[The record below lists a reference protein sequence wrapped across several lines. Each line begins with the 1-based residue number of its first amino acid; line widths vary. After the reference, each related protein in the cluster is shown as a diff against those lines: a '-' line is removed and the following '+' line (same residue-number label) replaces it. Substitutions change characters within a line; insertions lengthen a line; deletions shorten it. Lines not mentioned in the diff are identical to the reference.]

1 MKTIKKIIIGLLA
14 SYAVSFALQTHCTD
28 FVIINIS
35 SGDTLA
41 HFAQKGIE
49 KNSQIS
55 VNGRCRYDTDW
66 FGSGVQWKCRDMY
79 LIQENKS
86 KLVSVRSGEFSQ
98 KQFTFTCENDF

>member
-14 SYAVSFALQTHCTD
+14 SYAVSSAARCTD
-28 FVIINIS
+28 FVIINITT
-35 SGDTLA
+35 GDTLV
-41 HFAQKGIE
+41 HFAQKGVE